1 MVVKALSDPNHDR
14 EMEVK
19 IDGSHFV
26 TFSIARVYDPDV
38 SNDLLR
44 WGAEAA
50 SITML
55 YYDDWNE
62 DTHNGEGEKADE
74 LEGEVLVIT

>member
-26 TFSIARVYDPDV
+26 TLSISRNYMDLHMDV
-38 SNDLLR
+38 HVLLCGFPWKYSSILIRLFLSN
-44 WGAEAA
+44 
-50 SITML
+50 
-55 YYDDWNE
+55 
-62 DTHNGEGEKADE
+62 H
-74 LEGEVLVIT
+74 

>member
-26 TFSIARVYDPDV
+26 TFSISRYTP
-38 SNDLLR
+38 
-44 WGAEAA
+44 
-50 SITML
+50 
-55 YYDDWNE
+55 
-62 DTHNGEGEKADE
+62 
-74 LEGEVLVIT
+74 

>member
-26 TFSIARVYDPDV
+26 TFSIARVGIYRRDPLGRRSEAECGMV
-38 SNDLLR
+38 SS
-44 WGAEAA
+44 WE
-50 SITML
+50 
-55 YYDDWNE
+55 
-62 DTHNGEGEKADE
+62 EGILQSSQATD
-74 LEGEVLVIT
+74 GVLVDIRYRQ

>member
-26 TFSIARVYDPDV
+26 TFSIAR
-38 SNDLLR
+38 NRLAA
-44 WGAEAA
+44 AEVDSAGMERLPVQQRCIEHA
-50 SITML
+50 DS
-55 YYDDWNE
+55 
-62 DTHNGEGEKADE
+62 EG
-74 LEGEVLVIT
+74 